1 MFPCCHNGIPVFLGL
16 LLNNFL
22 PKYIPDLHEDPC
34 SSTSVPICKSDK
46 WKNFIFYFPFQRC
59 CPLCFLFLSYPLST
73 FACIFFFSL
82 FIGLCLVI
90 KMDRKKII
98 IVILIISAGQRSA
111 DLIRSHSCLYSW
123 TCLVLSYLHF
133 RESFWLTISSSIM
146 EATQTWKCKI
156 PQLQHYSVD
165 CMGSFT
171 GSGIH
176 TSIWTSVP
184 EWTDPRCSHLYCT
197 YENHQKIGYQG
208 GLTHGRTEKI

>member
-1 MFPCCHNGIPVFLGL
+1 MQLTL
-16 LLNNFL
+16 
-22 PKYIPDLHEDPC
+22 
-34 SSTSVPICKSDK
+34 
-46 WKNFIFYFPFQRC
+46 FPFSIISSQHFCR
-59 CPLCFLFLSYPLST
+59 
-73 FACIFFFSL
+73 IFFFSL

-90 KMDRKKII
+90 KMDRKKITLWSWSSLP
-98 IVILIISAGQRSA
+98 VQRSA

-123 TCLVLSYLHF
+123 TCLYYRTSTSGNH
-133 RESFWLTISSSIM
+133 SGWLFHHPSWKLR
-146 EATQTWKCKI
+146 QTWKCKI

-197 YENHQKIGYQG
+197 YENHQNRLSRRINSWKNLRKYKIAALIGIIVMG
-208 GLTHGRTEKI
+208 IGAFMACLCTTSSLILTGNVLLIASIFILIYAFSSWQP